1 MQFVMDKLKNDGAA
15 DVRQATMLF
24 KPDSL
29 KCDLKPDYIGLQI
42 PSDFIV
48 GYGLDYDEMGRAYRD
63 IYKVIG

>member
-1 MQFVMDKLKNDGAA
+1 
-15 DVRQATMLF
+15 MLF

-29 KCDLKPDYIGLQI
+29 KCDLKPDYVGLQI

-63 IYKVIG
+63 IYKVTVNS